1 MSHEEPP
8 GEYPYQPYGAPY
20 GQQPPPQ
27 YGYGYPPPPRHSG
40 PNANA
45 IVSLVINLVTIVSCC
60 NLLAIP
66 GAILAGLSLRTSTDP
81 RHRPHHGDLEL
92 GPARAGFPADHRPP
106 SSSSASTAISTTSR
120 AVSRVRD

>member
-8 GEYPYQPYGAPY
+8 GGYPYQPYGAPY

-27 YGYGYPPPPRHSG
+27 YGYGYPPPPRQSG

-45 IVSLVINLVTIVSCC
+45 IVSLVLNLVAIVSCC

-66 GAILAGLSLRTSTDP
+66 GAILAGLSLR
-81 RHRPHHGDLEL
+81 
-92 GPARAGFPADHRPP
+92 
-106 SSSSASTAISTTSR
+106 ASTEPGTARTMVIWSWTLFGLGFVLSIG
-120 AVSRVRD
+120 AFLFLGVNGYLDD